1 MDAFINE
8 FRLAS
13 RELFNNY
20 FLKPFL
26 VDENWELYE
35 QFDLI
40 EEQLFCALVTSRA
53 GIPEVRYGKEQ
64 PDILVFATPPDVYG
78 IPIMLNREIDSGYWD
93 HEVEMAA
100 PGCVFSFLS
109 FFDWDQKSYKDN
121 RYVRAVVREW
131 PENPSLV
138 GKHALIETHYV
149 SYGKA

>member
-13 RELFNNY
+13 RELFNNF

-26 VDENWELYE
+26 VNEDWALYE
-35 QFDLI
+35 HFDLI
-40 EEQLFCALVTSRA
+40 EAQLFSALVTSRV
-53 GIPEVRYGKEQ
+53 GIPEVRYGEVQ
-64 PDILVFATPPDVYG
+64 PDVLVFATSPSLYG

-93 HEVEMAA
+93 HDVDTAV
-100 PGCVFSFLS
+100 PGCLFSFLS

-121 RYVRAVVREW
+121 RYVRVVVREW